1 MIMLMGLV
9 RRSLIVAV
17 MAVTALASAFDGCLM
32 DCHPQ
37 AQASA
42 AEAHAHCHPPAL
54 SSVEGPA
61 LSSAEGASPQQAGAR
76 WQADP
81 TCRHDHTA
89 AAAESA
95 VRTRLDSRPLG
106 VTASLQTLS
115 VRPLVSIS
123 PLAGRSTPD
132 RTAPA
137 VARVPLRV

>member
-9 RRSLIVAV
+9 RRSLIVVV
-17 MAVTALASAFDGCLM
+17 MAVTALASVIDGCLM

-54 SSVEGPA
+54 SSVEGGS
-61 LSSAEGASPQQAGAR
+61 LQQAAAR

-81 TCRHDHTA
+81 SCHHDHTV

-106 VTASLQTLS
+106 VTASLQTVS
-115 VRPLVSIS
+115 ARPLVSIS

-132 RTAPA
+132 RTGPD
-137 VARVPLRV
+137 VALVPLRV

>member
-1 MIMLMGLV
+1 MIVLMGLV
-9 RRSLIVAV
+9 RRSLIVVV

-37 AQASA
+37 AHASGI
-42 AEAHAHCHPPAL
+42 EAHAHCHP
-54 SSVEGPA
+54 
-61 LSSAEGASPQQAGAR
+61 ASPQQAGVR

-81 TCRHDHTA
+81 TCHHDHTV

-95 VRTRLDSRPLG
+95 VRTRLDSRPFG

-115 VRPLVSIS
+115 VRPLISIS

-132 RTAPA
+132 RPGPA
-137 VARVPLRV
+137 VAFVPLRV